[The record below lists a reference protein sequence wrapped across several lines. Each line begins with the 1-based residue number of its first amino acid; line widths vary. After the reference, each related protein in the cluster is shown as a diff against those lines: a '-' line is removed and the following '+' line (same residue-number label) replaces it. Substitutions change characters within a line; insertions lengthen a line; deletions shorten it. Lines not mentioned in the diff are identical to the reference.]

1 MKTTSLHIAFAA
13 LLSLLS
19 FVSCSRNDEVAVA
32 EGEEGKVQVTFTLK
46 LDNESSASRAMSR
59 AEDNTWGD
67 KYDDDLGNDYDNRI
81 DNLQVVIY
89 EGSTFK
95 CKVTNLSFYKNEEK
109 NEYTYLGSIEVPS
122 ETLTAGT
129 EYKIMVFAN
138 CEDWA
143 DITSETTLSTFLPYT
158 YSEGMDIPMWGVIT
172 QTLSLEPG
180 SRQEL
185 SDISLL
191 RAFAKVEVSM
201 NVEGYTLQSVSI
213 DNSNK
218 QGYCLPKDYTLVGNT
233 TDLDREEDTDITTF
247 NPYKNSEKI
256 EGRTFT
262 NENGTYIYLPE
273 YDNGTEAA
281 KIQVTVKNN
290 TTNEEKKYDLEFKD
304 YENGAPTGDPY
315 DIVRNHIYRYT
326 ITGVNDGKLIIKYKA
341 KPWEL
346 VTSEIGYAPEPMTTN
361 PFSNEDEYAEFIS
374 NGESKYILLPLES
387 YRVEEKDGKV
397 VNDYSNTQKLF
408 NHLYEN
414 PEVGDNEAR
423 LCIITRPT
431 YDDKTDENQHWALK
445 TGSAGARY
453 YFMLTGPKGAT
464 WEAHLNDPEG
474 NFDFSTSINDDDF
487 AACTDKDFSK
497 EVRMATHGIAREQPY
512 IIQIIA
518 THLYTGYETPMSGIS
533 DRDSEPRFDNGY
545 DKLSPYPG
553 NVKENWKKYFGN
565 DYLTEWGEDK
575 WNEQKVVEA
584 EFYITVKLADGAE
597 YELTI
602 NPSYSPKD
610 DEKKNFPFYN
620 KETGTYHRFAGTE
633 TRIWIRQMRAQY
645 DCPNLEYLAWDWNVG
660 KAEEDLNKDGSIG
673 EWEKSSWWNKNP
685 YWNPNYEW

>member
-19 FVSCSRNDEVAVA
+19 FASCSRNDEVAVA

-67 KYDDDLGNDYDNRI
+67 EYNDDLGNDYDNRI
-81 DNLQVVIY
+81 NDLQVVIY
-89 EGSTFK
+89 EGNTFK

-109 NEYTYLGSIEVPS
+109 NEYTYLGSIS
-122 ETLTAGT
+122 ETLTANT
-129 EYKIMVFAN
+129 VYKIMVFAN
-138 CEDWA
+138 CA
-143 DITSETTLSTFLPYT
+143 DITSETDLSALSYT
-158 YSEGMDIPMWGVIT
+158 YSENMDIPMWGVIT

-185 SDISLL
+185 DEISLL
-191 RAFAKVEVSM
+191 RAFAKVEVNFAESFPS
-201 NVEGYTLQSVSI
+201 NYEIGSI
-213 DNSNK
+213 TINPYNT
-218 QGYCLPKDYTLVGNT
+218 QGYCLPAGYASVDATGK
-233 TDLDREEDTDITTF
+233 LDREETSPASF
-247 NPYKNSEKI
+247 NPLDSPSNMELTFKGENNSY
-256 EGRTFT
+256 
-262 NENGTYIYLPE
+262 YIYLPE
-273 YDNGTEAA
+273 YDNSTKPA
-281 KIQVTVKNN
+281 KIQVTVNGE
-290 TTNEEKKYDLEFKD
+290 TYYLEFKD
-304 YENGAPTGDPY
+304 YENGVPTGDPY

-326 ITGVNDGKLIIKYKA
+326 ITGVNDGKLVIQYWA
-341 KPWEL
+341 MPWEL

-361 PFSNEDEYAEFIS
+361 PFSNEDEYETFIS

-431 YDDKTDENQHWALK
+431 YDDKIDGNQHWALK
-445 TGSAGARY
+445 PGSAGARY

-474 NFDFSTSINDDDF
+474 NFDFSTSVNNGDF
-487 AACTDKDFSK
+487 KNCTDEGFAK
-497 EVRMATHGIAREQPY
+497 EVRMVTHGIARKQPY

-518 THLYTGYETPMSGIS
+518 THLYTGNRNKPRWSGIS
-533 DRDSEPRFDNGY
+533 DKDAEPRFEDEYEYNVGIN
-545 DKLSPYPG
+545 KETWKPYFM
-553 NVKENWKKYFGN
+553 Y
-565 DYLTEWGEDK
+565 DYLTEWGKNK
-575 WNEQKVVEA
+575 WDAKKVIEA
-584 EFYITVKLADGAE
+584 EFYITVKLADGVE

-633 TRIWIRQMRAQY
+633 TRIWIRQIRAQY
-645 DCPNLEYLAWDWNVG
+645 DCPNLEYLAWEWNVE
-660 KAEEDLNKDGSIG
+660 KNEDDLNKDGYIG
-673 EWEKSSWWNKNP
+673 EWEKKSWWNKNR
-685 YWNPNYEW
+685 YWNPDHVWK

>member
-19 FVSCSRNDEVAVA
+19 LASCSRNDEVAVA
-32 EGEEGKVQVTFTLK
+32 EGEEGKVYVTLTLSINGEEAGSRATWDPEQVT
-46 LDNESSASRAMSR
+46 DEEGVGWENEI
-59 AEDNTWGD
+59 
-67 KYDDDLGNDYDNRI
+67 DDLQILIYDENDTYVGTVEDLFTSNSQYVGTL
-81 DNLQVVIY
+81 NGTNWQSGTYKFVVLANF
-89 EGSTFK
+89 T
-95 CKVTNLSFYKNEEK
+95 TNNTDLADLASITYNQ
-109 NEYTYLGSIEVPS
+109 NAEY
-122 ETLTAGT
+122 
-129 EYKIMVFAN
+129 
-138 CEDWA
+138 
-143 DITSETTLSTFLPYT
+143 
-158 YSEGMDIPMWGVIT
+158 IPMWGVLKSYFNFAAGERTDI
-172 QTLSLEPG
+172 G
-180 SRQEL
+180 SI
-185 SDISLL
+185 DLL
-191 RAFAKVEVSM
+191 RAMAKVEVNFAESFPSDYEIGTITISPY
-201 NVEGYTLQSVSI
+201 NT
-213 DNSNK
+213 
-218 QGYCLPKDYTLVGNT
+218 QGYCLPAGYTSVDATGE
-233 TDLDREEDTDITTF
+233 LDREEAGTAHSF
-247 NPYKNSEKI
+247 NPLDSPSTNTSQSSIEFKGENKNY
-256 EGRTFT
+256 
-262 NENGTYIYLPE
+262 YIYLPE
-273 YDNGTEAA
+273 YDNSTKPA
-281 KIQVTVKNN
+281 KIQVTVNN
-290 TTNEEKKYDLEFKD
+290 ETYELEFKD
-304 YENGAPTGDPY
+304 YENGAPKDETPY
-315 DIVRNHIYRYT
+315 NIVRNHIYRYT

-341 KPWEL
+341 MPWEL

-633 TRIWIRQMRAQY
+633 TRIWIRHIRAQY
-645 DCPNLEYLAWDWNVG
+645 DCPNLEYLAWEWNVE
-660 KAEEDLNKDGSIG
+660 KDKDDLNNDGNIG
-673 EWEKSSWWNKNP
+673 EWEKKSWWNKNP
-685 YWNPNYEW
+685 YWNPNHVWK